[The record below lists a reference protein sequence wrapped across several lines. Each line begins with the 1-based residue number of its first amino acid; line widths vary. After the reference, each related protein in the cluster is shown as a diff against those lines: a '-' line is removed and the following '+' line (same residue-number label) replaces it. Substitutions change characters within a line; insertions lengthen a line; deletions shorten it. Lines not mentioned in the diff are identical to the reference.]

1 MLRCQPNPGEQPD
14 VSPYTVWDG
23 RLGEVLCNHLLGQYV
38 SCCTGTAY
46 VCKTLNPTCCPTLF
60 SIPFLSSI
68 SFLCTLLTLSSSS
81 LRHTAVKPQ
90 ERMKNILEG
99 LRPIGKDEYAKA
111 FGISIE
117 DKFKQVAGREAVQ
130 KLSF

>member
-1 MLRCQPNPGEQPD
+1 M
-14 VSPYTVWDG
+14 
-23 RLGEVLCNHLLGQYV
+23 
-38 SCCTGTAY
+38 
-46 VCKTLNPTCCPTLF
+46 
-60 SIPFLSSI
+60 I
-68 SFLCTLLTLSSSS
+68 
-81 LRHTAVKPQ
+81 RHTAVKPQ